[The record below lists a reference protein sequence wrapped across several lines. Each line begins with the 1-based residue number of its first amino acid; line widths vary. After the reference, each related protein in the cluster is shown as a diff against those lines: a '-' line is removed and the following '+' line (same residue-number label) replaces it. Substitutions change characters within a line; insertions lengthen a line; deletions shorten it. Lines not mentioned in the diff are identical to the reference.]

1 MSFGIKKEI
10 FFYYFKEL
18 KMELICRTI
27 YGSYIQ
33 TCALLGKPVILA
45 PNSTL
50 NEKLGIQSNVAFSAD
65 QLPTMRYAAIGNG
78 GHKMVMGS
86 NGISRPEPI
95 QHRSTDAALYNQL
108 PFVLR
113 LPSNDLTASQREKY
127 GHRRLEMHD
136 GTQYVAY
143 YLKRLNYDDVSTQMT
158 YQSVVDGVTTSSP
171 FVPNNSNLNPTP
183 PDLASTGVN
192 VTTGDYVSAVS
203 NIPFT
208 LNVDEV
214 NEIINVANIIYGDV
228 GYAIISEIALCAGV
242 EKVVSAVGV
251 GGTTFNY
258 SEVIGTQ
265 VVSFVNSFFAMNFS
279 NNGLNV
285 MFGVGATEPL
295 NLLTSA
301 P

>member
-1 MSFGIKKEI
+1 
-10 FFYYFKEL
+10 
-18 KMELICRTI
+18 MELICRTI

-50 NEKLGIQSNVAFSAD
+50 NEKLGIQSGIAFTVD
-65 QLPTMRYAAIGNG
+65 QLPTMHYAAIGNG
-78 GHKMVMGS
+78 GHKMVMGT

-95 QHRSTDAALYNQL
+95 QHRSTDASLYNQI

-113 LPSNDLTASQREKY
+113 QQDNDLTAVQREKY
-127 GHRRLEMHD
+127 GLRRLEMHD
-136 GTQYVAY
+136 GVQYVAY
-143 YLKRLNYDDVSTQMT
+143 YLKRLNYADVTTAMT
-158 YQSVVDGVTTSSP
+158 YQSVADGITTSTP

-183 PDLASTGVN
+183 PDLSSTGVN
-192 VTTGDYVSAVS
+192 VTSGDYVSAVS
-203 NIPFT
+203 NIPFS
-208 LNVDEV
+208 LDIDEV
-214 NEIINVANIIYGDV
+214 NEIINVANVIYGDT
-228 GYAIISEIALCAGV
+228 GYAIISEIALCSGV
-242 EKVVSAVGV
+242 DKVVPTVGM

-258 SEVIGTQ
+258 TEVVGTQ

-285 MFGVGATEPL
+285 VFGVGAVEP
-295 NLLTSA
+295 NLILTST